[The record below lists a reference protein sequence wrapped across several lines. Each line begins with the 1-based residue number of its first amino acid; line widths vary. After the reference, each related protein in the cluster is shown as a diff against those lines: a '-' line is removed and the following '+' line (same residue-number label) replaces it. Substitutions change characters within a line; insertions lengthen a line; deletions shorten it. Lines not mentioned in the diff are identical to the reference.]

1 MKKNKSKTFPVRMSE
16 EDFAI
21 ISTKADM
28 EGLSI
33 SEFMRSCAINKRV
46 DGFSKKK
53 ATADIDAPLQG
64 QMNISDLEGG
74 EG

>member
-16 EDFAI
+16 EDFLI
-21 ISTKADM
+21 ISAKADL
-28 EGLSI
+28 EGVSI
-33 SEFMRSCAINKRV
+33 SEFLRSSAINKRV

-64 QMNISDLEGG
+64 QMNISDLG
-74 EG
+74 E

>member
-1 MKKNKSKTFPVRMSE
+1 MRKNKSKTFPVRMSE

-21 ISTKADM
+21 ISAKADI

-33 SEFMRSCAINKRV
+33 SEFMRSCAINKRNKRV

-53 ATADIDAPLQG
+53 ATADLDAPLQG
-64 QMNISDLEGG
+64 QMNISDLG
-74 EG
+74 E